1 MLEKDHMKVLEV
13 FDVGELVNLN
23 CGTRTETW
31 LNLRTKKIMINMV
44 LIDASNS

>member
-23 CGTRTETW
+23 CGTNKSDSKIG
-31 LNLRTKKIMINMV
+31 NLKEFGN
-44 LIDASNS
+44 N